1 MGAIYFMRRLLI
13 IGCGDVVRRVLP
25 QLVRH
30 WRVYAL
36 VRERDPV
43 LRALGVIQ
51 MSGDLDRAT
60 SLRRL
65 VGLAHAVLHSA
76 PPGDGDEE
84 DSRTRRLIAIL
95 RRGSLPRR
103 LVYISTSGVYGDCA
117 GDRVL
122 ETRRLAPRTARARRR
137 ASAETLLRRF
147 GSESGCAV
155 SILRA
160 PGIYAAD
167 RLPLERLRRGLP
179 LLLPQEDIHTNHI
192 HAEDLGRA
200 CLAALERGGAGRAYN
215 ASDDSDIAM
224 GDWFGKLA
232 AAFALPQPPRVT
244 RAEAERLLP
253 PVQLSFMRESRR
265 LDNARLK
272 RELRLRL
279 LYPTVDAGI
288 AAALKGKSACSG

>member
-1 MGAIYFMRRLLI
+1 MRRLLI

-25 QLVRH
+25 QLVRR

-36 VRERDPV
+36 VRERDPA
-43 LRALGVIQ
+43 LRALGVVQIV
-51 MSGDLDRAT
+51 GDLDRGD
-60 SLRRL
+60 SLTRL
-65 VGLAHAVLHSA
+65 VGLAQAVLHSA
-76 PPGDGDEE
+76 PPGEATSDDA
-84 DSRTRRLIAIL
+84 RTRRLIAVL
-95 RRGSLPRR
+95 RRASLPRR

-117 GDRVL
+117 GDRVF

-137 ASAETLLRRF
+137 VSAETLLRRF
-147 GSESGCAV
+147 GRESGCAV

-167 RLPLERLRRGLP
+167 RMPLERLRRGLP
-179 LLLPQEDIHTNHI
+179 LLRPEEDIYTNHI

-200 CLAALERGGAGRAYN
+200 CVAALERDACARGGRAYN
-215 ASDDSDIAM
+215 AADDSDITM

-232 AAFALPQPPRVT
+232 DAYALPHPPRVS
-244 RAEAERLLP
+244 RAEAEKVLP

-265 LDNARLK
+265 LDNTRLK

-279 LYPTVDAGI
+279 RYPTVDSGI
-288 AAALKGKSACSG
+288 AAALEKSPCSG